1 MPYRSI
7 PILYGD
13 NIGSCTTSLLSSIG
27 TNKNAKRAALMHL
40 CFNVIGTL
48 LFMFILNKPITMIV
62 TRLDPTDISRQIA
75 NSHTLFNLIN
85 VVLLLPFSKYIVK
98 LAMLIIPD
106 KGQEEDNE
114 NRVIK
119 YLDERMLETPSIAF
133 GNTIKEVLRMGKKLK
148 EKFSFFYGWVFKK
161 ISRRCKYDIWK
172 EKIVNESQRKIL
184 DYLIK
189 LSNKTLDDKMRFSL
203 DLLFH
208 TVNDIERVGDLSENI
223 AELAQWF
230 INGNIELSDSA
241 KDEIV
246 EIYNKVLE
254 CYNLSLNAMKENN
267 TSVSKNV
274 LKLESEVDMLEKAY
288 KNKHME
294 MNKY

>member
-1 MPYRSI
+1 
-7 PILYGD
+7 
-13 NIGSCTTSLLSSIG
+13 
-27 TNKNAKRAALMHL
+27 
-40 CFNVIGTL
+40 
-48 LFMFILNKPITMIV
+48 
-62 TRLDPTDISRQIA
+62 
-75 NSHTLFNLIN
+75 
-85 VVLLLPFSKYIVK
+85 
-98 LAMLIIPD
+98 MLIIPD

-133 GNTIKEVLRMGKKLK
+133 GNTIKEVLRMGKNSKKSLVFSMDGFLK
-148 EKFSFFYGWVFKK
+148 KSQEDVNMTFE
-161 ISRRCKYDIWK
+161 K
-172 EKIVNESQRKIL
+172 EKIVNEQQRKIL

-267 TSVSKNV
+267 TSVAK
-274 LKLESEVDMLEKAY
+274 MF
-288 KNKHME
+288 
-294 MNKY
+294 

>member
-1 MPYRSI
+1 MDNPAFPSSTTIQIEGTVLQKSI
-7 PILYGD
+7 TSKQQILT
-13 NIGSCTTSLLSSIG
+13 IGNLE
-27 TNKNAKRAALMHL
+27 KQ
-40 CFNVIGTL
+40 
-48 LFMFILNKPITMIV
+48 
-62 TRLDPTDISRQIA
+62 SRQ
-75 NSHTLFNLIN
+75 
-85 VVLLLPFSKYIVK
+85 KKKQYI
-98 LAMLIIPD
+98 
-106 KGQEEDNE
+106 E
-114 NRVIK
+114 
-119 YLDERMLETPSIAF
+119 
-133 GNTIKEVLRMGKKLK
+133 
-148 EKFSFFYGWVFKK
+148 
-161 ISRRCKYDIWK
+161 K
-172 EKIVNESQRKIL
+172 EKIVNEQQRKIL

-267 TSVSKNV
+267 TSVAKNV

-294 MNKY
+294 RINYNSCGIDAGIIYLDLLTNLERISDHCASIAKRVIKINE

>member
-1 MPYRSI
+1 
-7 PILYGD
+7 
-13 NIGSCTTSLLSSIG
+13 
-27 TNKNAKRAALMHL
+27 
-40 CFNVIGTL
+40 
-48 LFMFILNKPITMIV
+48 
-62 TRLDPTDISRQIA
+62 
-75 NSHTLFNLIN
+75 
-85 VVLLLPFSKYIVK
+85 
-98 LAMLIIPD
+98 
-106 KGQEEDNE
+106 
-114 NRVIK
+114 
-119 YLDERMLETPSIAF
+119 MLETPSIAF
-133 GNTIKEVLRMGKKLK
+133 GNTIKEVLRMGKNSKKSLVFSMDGLLK
-148 EKFSFFYGWVFKK
+148 KSKENVNMTFE
-161 ISRRCKYDIWK
+161 K
-172 EKIVNESQRKIL
+172 EKIVNEQQRKIL

-230 INGNIELSDSA
+230 LNGNIELSDSA

-267 TSVSKNV
+267 TSVAKNV

-288 KNKHME
+288 KN
-294 MNKY
+294 